1 MADKE
6 NSITRQDPNNY
17 WEQLERLEK
26 LIRASELKAGVI
38 FSFHGLILGVFFD
51 RLEELQPLFE
61 EGALFIVL
69 ASFWMI
75 SSLISIYFCF
85 KCFKPQITKKYEKN
99 VLFFR
104 DAVYSFGSIEK
115 YTKRLIEIFGEEEDF
130 YSQLGQQIY
139 IESMI
144 IDKKFQHVENAIK
157 YFALSFIFIIIIVIV
172 WFIHLY
178 L

>member
-1 MADKE
+1 MSKKI
-6 NSITRQDPNNY
+6 NINKRQDPNNY

-38 FSFHGLILGVFFD
+38 FSFHGLVLGVFFD

-69 ASFWMI
+69 ATFWMI

-104 DAVYSFGSIEK
+104 DAVYTFGSIEK

-144 IDKKFQHVENAIK
+144 IDKKFKNVEYAIK
-157 YFALSFIFIIIIVIV
+157 YFALSFMFIIVIV
-172 WFIHLY
+172 IIWFIHLY

>member
-69 ASFWMI
+69 ATFWMI

>member
-69 ASFWMI
+69 ATFWMI

-157 YFALSFIFIIIIVIV
+157 YFALSFIFIIIKTTIVT
-172 WFIHLY
+172 F
-178 L
+178 

>member
-51 RLEELQPLFE
+51 RLEELQPLFH

-69 ASFWMI
+69 ATFWMI

-144 IDKKFQHVENAIK
+144 IYKKFQHVENAIK
-157 YFALSFIFIIIIVIV
+157 YFALSFIFIIIIVVV

>member
-1 MADKE
+1 MSKKI
-6 NSITRQDPNNY
+6 NLNKRQDPNNY

-38 FSFHGLILGVFFD
+38 FSFHGLVLGVFFD
-51 RLEELQPLFE
+51 RLEELQPLFH
-61 EGALFIVL
+61 EGTLFIVL
-69 ASFWMI
+69 AAFWMI

-144 IDKKFQHVENAIK
+144 IDKKFKNVEYAIK
-157 YFALSFIFIIIIVIV
+157 YFALSFIFIIVIVII

>member
-1 MADKE
+1 MSEKE
-6 NSITRQDPNNY
+6 SLPARQDPNNY

-38 FSFHGLILGVFFD
+38 FSFHGLILGLFFD
-51 RLEELQPLFE
+51 RIEELQPLFE

-69 ASFWMI
+69 ASFWML
-75 SSLISIYFCF
+75 SSLISIFFCF
-85 KCFKPQITKKYEKN
+85 KCFKPKISKKYEKN

-104 DAVYSFGSIEK
+104 DAVYAFGSIEK
-115 YTKRLIEIFGEEEDF
+115 YTKKIIEIFGKDEEF

-139 IESMI
+139 IESKI
-144 IDKKFQHVENAIK
+144 IDLKFKNVEQAIK

>member
-1 MADKE
+1 MSDKE
-6 NSITRQDPNNY
+6 SSVPKQDPNNY

-51 RLEELQPLFE
+51 RLEQLSPLFQG
-61 EGALFIVL
+61 GAVFIVL
-69 ASFWMI
+69 ACLWMT
-75 SSLISIYFCF
+75 SSLISIFFCF

-115 YTKRLIEIFGEEEDF
+115 YSKKVIEIFGKDEEF
-130 YSQLGQQIY
+130 YSQLSQQIY
-139 IESMI
+139 IESKI
-144 IDKKFQHVENAIK
+144 IDKKFKNVEHAIK
-157 YFALSFIFIIIIVIV
+157 YFAFSFIFIIIIVIV

>member
-38 FSFHGLILGVFFD
+38 FSFHGLILVVFFD
-51 RLEELQPLFE
+51 RLEELQPLFQ
-61 EGALFIVL
+61 EGELFIVL
-69 ASFWMI
+69 DSFWMI